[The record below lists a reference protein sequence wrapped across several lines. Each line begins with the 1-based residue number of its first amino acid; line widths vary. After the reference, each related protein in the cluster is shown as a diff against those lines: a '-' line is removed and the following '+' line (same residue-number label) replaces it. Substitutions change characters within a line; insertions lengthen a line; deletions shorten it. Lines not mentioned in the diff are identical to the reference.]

1 MKPFQNRTIGFWCG
15 ENAALLM
22 LISDVAFAVLDH
34 GDRTFS
40 WFTFGMILAG
50 VVFRFLVLVSDFSVF
65 PLLSAVCFGTG
76 LAWHLYLGLP
86 TASDVVNGVNFVGGN
101 FMMFLIFG
109 IIFLVGTVMAIIACF
124 TKQRS
129 DT

>member
-1 MKPFQNRTIGFWCG
+1 
-15 ENAALLM
+15 
-22 LISDVAFAVLDH
+22 
-34 GDRTFS
+34 
-40 WFTFGMILAG
+40 
-50 VVFRFLVLVSDFSVF
+50 
-65 PLLSAVCFGTG
+65 
-76 LAWHLYLGLP
+76 LP